1 MWRSTAEEIVNGYG
15 FANPAAG
22 PLHKIVNGIAR
33 SAGQQNNNN
42 NGKSSAGW
50 DEGKEADI
58 VGEVSE
64 GRLTKVKA
72 EQQRLRGR
80 GEDDDDEDEEQAS
93 KSTSVSQ
100 RARFRSGRSGGAKVE
115 STV

>member
-1 MWRSTAEEIVNGYG
+1 MGTVSGHKFANSVVGGLSLKRKTVNVYG

-42 NGKSSAGW
+42 GKSSAGW

-58 VGEVSE
+58 VGEV
-64 GRLTKVKA
+64 
-72 EQQRLRGR
+72 
-80 GEDDDDEDEEQAS
+80 
-93 KSTSVSQ
+93 
-100 RARFRSGRSGGAKVE
+100 
-115 STV
+115 